1 MNPLKPVSDIT
12 RLFTTPLKAI
22 FVVGLCGLI
31 NWMTYAGNWWVKWVA
46 LGMGIAVV
54 VSVARG
60 LRALLVI
67 GVAVWIGRWLL
78 QRYGPQARATFDAWV
93 AREQPGA
100 SQMLRSLRVVSGTAR

>member
-22 FVVGLCGLI
+22 FVVGLCGLL

-54 VSVARG
+54 VSVAR
-60 LRALLVI
+60 
-67 GVAVWIGRWLL
+67 
-78 QRYGPQARATFDAWV
+78 
-93 AREQPGA
+93 EQPGA
-100 SQMLRSLRVVSGTAR
+100 SQMLRSLRVVNGEQP